1 MVVPAWVQA
10 RSLAYYLLVFQGGTA
25 VGSLA
30 WGGLAGVLGVDS
42 AMVAAGV
49 GMLLS
54 LAAAF
59 FFPLRSAESLDLKTS
74 AYWPEPDFVPESIGD
89 SGPAFVTVEYRVDPL
104 HAEEF
109 VRMMADMERIRRRDG
124 ALQWGL
130 FVDATDPMRHLEEFL
145 VESWLEHLRQH
156 ERVTASDHEVQERVR
171 SLHAGPDPPRVSHY
185 FSAGLQGKTARRERQ
200 K

>member
-10 RSLAYYLLVFQGGTA
+10 RSLAFYLLVFQGGAA

-30 WGGLAGVLGVDS
+30 WGGLAGVLGVDRT
-42 AMVAAGV
+42 MVAAGV
-49 GMLLS
+49 GMILG

-59 FFPLRSAESLDLKTS
+59 YFPLRNVESLDLKTS
-74 AYWPEPDFVPESIGD
+74 AYWPEPDYVPEWTGD
-89 SGPAFVTVEYRVDPL
+89 SEPAFVTVEYRVDPL
-104 HAEEF
+104 HAKEF

-130 FVDATDPMRHLEEFL
+130 FVDATDQWKYMEEFL

-185 FSAGLQGKTARRERQ
+185 ISPGRPER
-200 K
+200 